1 MEEDPNFE
9 PPPTL
14 TFVKNMKYRSR
25 YDHGF
30 YKRLKWII
38 YNELEIPPLQMKLTV
53 AEDFSLFYFTPF
65 QRNLSEKLEDYASYL
80 LIGEEETFDSNWIVE
95 DKERVFHISLHYKCD
110 R

>member
-14 TFVKNMKYRSR
+14 TFVKNMKYRAR

-38 YNELEIPPLQMKLTV
+38 YNEFEIPPLQMKLTV
-53 AEDFSLFYFTPF
+53 AEDFSLVY
-65 QRNLSEKLEDYASYL
+65 QRNWK
-80 LIGEEETFDSNWIVE
+80 ITQVIF
-95 DKERVFHISLHYKCD
+95 
-110 R
+110 